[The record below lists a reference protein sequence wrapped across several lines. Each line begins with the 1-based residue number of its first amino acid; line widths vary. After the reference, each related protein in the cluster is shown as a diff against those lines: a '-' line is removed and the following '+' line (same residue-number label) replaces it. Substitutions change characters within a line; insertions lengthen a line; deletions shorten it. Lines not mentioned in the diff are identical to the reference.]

1 MLSLAIAAP
10 LLPTPV
16 GDGDGSDDD
25 GDEHASDDAEHS
37 WVTQKTVQREF

>member
-1 MLSLAIAAP
+1 MLSLATAAP

-16 GDGDGSDDD
+16 GDGDSNDDD
-25 GDEHASDDAEHS
+25 GYEHTSDGAEHS